1 MVYIDFA
8 KYRAF
13 LFCSLVIEAVVVSA
27 VFFLLKKRKNASA
40 RMGEKRR
47 LRSEFFSIGKTK
59 DGKRLLNLKSLRF
72 VGDAS
77 ALVAGQERVLDEI
90 ASAILSDEFSGR
102 NFRIIGHTCY
112 TGRLCDEEFSKKLSL
127 ERAETIASELFRRN
141 VPKKR
146 VSCVGKGYT
155 DPVVKNPLTNEQAAM
170 NRRVEIVVDE

>member
-1 MVYIDFA
+1 MVYIDLL
-8 KYRAF
+8 KYRDFMVSSLLVEAF
-13 LFCSLVIEAVVVSA
+13 VVLAIVVLSKKIQRGRKGPSQ
-27 VFFLLKKRKNASA
+27 KKRLPS
-40 RMGEKRR
+40 
-47 LRSEFFSIGKTK
+47 SVSIGRNKE
-59 DGKRLLNLKSLRF
+59 GKRFLNFKSLRF

-77 ALVAGQERVLDEI
+77 ALIPGQESVLDEI
-90 ASAILSDEFSGR
+90 AETILSPDFSGR
-102 NFRIIGHTCY
+102 NFKIIGHTCF

-127 ERAETIASELFRRN
+127 ERAETIAAELFKRN

>member
-1 MVYIDFA
+1 MVYIDLL
-8 KYRAF
+8 KYRDFMVSSLLVEAF
-13 LFCSLVIEAVVVSA
+13 VVFAIV
-27 VFFLLKKRKNASA
+27 VLLKKKAGKRKVSPQK
-40 RMGEKRR
+40 KR
-47 LRSEFFSIGKTK
+47 LPSSVSIGRNKE
-59 DGKRLLNLKSLRF
+59 GKRFLNFKSLRF

-77 ALVAGQERVLDEI
+77 ALIPGQESVLDEI
-90 ASAILSDEFSGR
+90 AETILSPDFSGR

-146 VSCVGKGYT
+146 VSCVGKGYSEPLVEN
-155 DPVVKNPLTNEQAAM
+155 PVTNEQAAM